1 MRAHRAEWAER
12 FRCAYLDPPF
22 NTGRRFAE
30 YDDARA
36 PNEWAARMRETLEAI
51 HPLVARDG
59 TVVCEIDDTE
69 LGALIEIGDQVFG
82 RDNRFAIVTV
92 VRSAATGHKAIN
104 RGPMNVTD
112 YVVMWARDKRALRL
126 NASVRARASYDAA
139 YRTWLENPDAPPE
152 AWTFVPLG
160 GVVAEKL
167 GHAGTRAAR
176 RALGGETFER
186 ELARFAMKHARHV
199 VRFAQPRFEAIGK
212 DAREIVVRSRMTPDK
227 VFRLAR
233 RDHKDFIV
241 KGGNRILCLADKV
254 REIDGEPALVEPLTN
269 VWDDIGFQGIAREGG
284 VVFSRNKKPERLL
297 ERILAM
303 TTNPSDWVL
312 DPFAGSGT
320 TAAVAHKMSRRW
332 ITIEREADLFA
343 RTRERLERVVRGE
356 EDTGITRAC
365 GWKGGG
371 AFESRALE
379 EHEDHER
386 EKEDGGRDRETA
398 REARPAPRTQRVDLV
413 SNARELRTERVAPV
427 PKRPN
432 VRGLIR

>member
-1 MRAHRAEWAER
+1 MSNLLIRGDNVRVMRAHRVAWNQR

-30 YDDARA
+30 YDDATE
-36 PNEWAARMRETLEAI
+36 PKDWAARMRETLEVLE
-51 HPLVARDG
+51 PLVAPEG
-59 TVVCEIDDTE
+59 TITCEIDDTE
-69 LGALIEIGDQVFG
+69 LGALIEIGDGVFG
-82 RDNRFAIVTV
+82 RDNRLPIVTV

-112 YVVMWARDKRALRL
+112 YVVMWARDKRKLHL
-126 NASVRARASYDAA
+126 NAAHRARTSYDAA
-139 YRTWLENPDAPPE
+139 YRTWLENPDAIPE

-176 RALGGETFER
+176 RAIGGEAFER

-199 VRFAQPRFEAIGK
+199 VRFAQPRFEAISK
-212 DAREIVVRSRMTPDK
+212 EARELVVRSRMTPDR

-241 KGGNRILCLADKV
+241 KGGNRVLCLADKV
-254 REIDGEPALVEPLTN
+254 RVVDGEPALVEPLTN

-297 ERILAM
+297 QRILAM
-303 TTNPSDWVL
+303 TTNEADWVL

-320 TAAVAHKMSRRW
+320 TAAVAHKMGRRW
-332 ITIEREADLFA
+332 ITIEREPDLFMRA
-343 RTRERLERVVRGE
+343 SERLDRVVAGDD
-356 EDTGITRAC
+356 DTGITRAC

-371 AFESRALE
+371 AFESSN
-379 EHEDHER
+379 DER
-386 EKEDGGRDRETA
+386 DEDGHHQEHRRKNRHA
-398 REARPAPRTQRVDLV
+398 
-413 SNARELRTERVAPV
+413 
-427 PKRPN
+427 K
-432 VRGLIR
+432 